1 MNPLLVFLGG
11 GLGAVARYGVG
22 VAWLRTAGSERPWL
36 GTLAINAIGGLL
48 MGVLIGWMAQRSP
61 GGPAGERL
69 RLLLGVGVLG
79 GFTTFSTFSL
89 EVAGLIQKREVATG
103 LGYAAASA
111 VLCVAA
117 VFVGMALARRVFA

>member
-22 VAWLRTAGSERPWL
+22 VAWLRALGAGRPWL
-36 GTLAINAIGGLL
+36 ATLAINVAGGLL
-48 MGVLIGWMAQRSP
+48 MGVLVGWMAHRGS
-61 GGPAGERL
+61 GATSAERL

-89 EVAGLIQKREVATG
+89 EVATLIQKREVATG

-111 VLCVAA
+111 ALCVCA
-117 VFVGMALARRVFA
+117 VFVGVALARRAFA

>member
-36 GTLAINAIGGLL
+36 GTLTINVLGGLL
-48 MGVLIGWMAQRSP
+48 MGVLVGWMAQRSP
-61 GGPAGERL
+61 GGAAGERL

-117 VFVGMALARRVFA
+117 VFVGMALSRRVFA